1 MDNEQ
6 RHNKQVLMI
15 FFAALFIAAIGFG
28 IRQSFGLFMRPIS
41 IDLGWGREILSLAL
55 ATQSLM
61 IGLAAPLSG
70 ALADRWGPG
79 RVIMGGGALFTLGM
93 VLMSQATVPAGMIV
107 SGGLLTGLGLSACG
121 LPLMVSVVG
130 RLASDNRRSLWMGL
144 ITGCATLGQVALLPV
159 AQGTISAFG
168 WSVGLLALAACAA
181 LIVPLAAYIGRT
193 SDMVLGKRADIPLR
207 AAVLEARGHRGY
219 WLLTAG
225 FFVCGFQVLFIAA
238 HLPAYLVDRGIDA
251 SVAATALGVIAV
263 CNMLGSWC
271 SGWLGGHYRK
281 KYLLSG
287 LYTCR
292 SLVIIAF
299 ISFPVSNLSVLLF
312 AGAIGFLWL
321 GTVPLTSGIVAQVF
335 GPRYMATLYGFV
347 YLSHQ
352 LGSFTGIWF
361 GGWLFDVTGSYDGV
375 WLVSIALGFA
385 AAALHVTIDDEPIA
399 REAAAVA

>member
-1 MDNEQ
+1 MEQ
-6 RHNKQVLMI
+6 TRNTQVIMI
-15 FFAALFIAAIGFG
+15 FVAALCIAAIAFG

-41 IDLGWGREILSLAL
+41 VDLGWGREILSFTL
-55 ATQSLM
+55 ATQSLI

-79 RVIMGGGALFTLGM
+79 RVIMAGGALFTLGM
-93 VLMSQATVPAGMIV
+93 VLMSQASVPAGMIV
-107 SGGLLTGLGLSACG
+107 GGGFLAGLGLSACG

-130 RLASDNRRSLWMGL
+130 RIASDNRRSLWMGL

-159 AQGTISAFG
+159 AQGTISTFG
-168 WSVGLLALAACAA
+168 WSAGLLALAACAA
-181 LIVPLAAYIGRT
+181 LIVPLAAFIART
-193 SDMVLGKRADIPLR
+193 SGAVLNKTADMSLR
-207 AAVLEARGHRGY
+207 AAVHEARNHRGY

-251 SVAATALGVIAV
+251 GIAATSLGVIAV

-271 SGWLGGHYRK
+271 SGWLGGRYRK

-299 ISFPVSNLSVLLF
+299 ISVPVSNLSVLLF
-312 AGAIGFLWL
+312 AGTIGFLWL

-352 LGSFTGIWF
+352 VGSFTGIWL

-385 AAALHVTIDDEPIA
+385 AAALHMPINDAPIA
-399 REAAAVA
+399 REAPATA

>member
-1 MDNEQ
+1 MEQ
-6 RHNKQVLMI
+6 RRDTRVLMI
-15 FFAALFIAAIGFG
+15 FVAALFIAAISFG

-41 IDLGWGREILSLAL
+41 MDLGWGREILSFAL

-79 RVIMGGGALFTLGM
+79 RVIMSGGALFTLGM
-93 VLMSQATVPAGMIV
+93 VLMSQATIPAGMIV
-107 SGGLLTGLGLSACG
+107 SGGLLAGLGLSACG

-130 RLASDNRRSLWMGL
+130 RIASDNRRSLWMGL
-144 ITGCATLGQVALLPV
+144 ITGCATLGQIALLPI
-159 AQGTISAFG
+159 AQGTISGFG
-168 WSVGLLALAACAA
+168 WSTGLLALAGCAA
-181 LIVPLAAYIGRT
+181 LIVPLAAYIARASGA
-193 SDMVLGKRADIPLR
+193 VLNKTADISLR
-207 AAVLEARGHRGY
+207 AAVREAQSHRGY

-225 FFVCGFQVLFIAA
+225 FFVCGFHVMFIAA
-238 HLPAYLVDRGIDA
+238 HLPAYLVGRGIDA
-251 SVAATALGVIAV
+251 SIAASALGVIAV

-312 AGAIGFLWL
+312 AGTIGFLWL

-335 GPRYMATLYGFV
+335 GPRYLATLYGFV

-352 LGSFTGIWF
+352 LGSFAGIWF
-361 GGWLFDVTGSYDGV
+361 GGWLYDVTGSYDGV
-375 WLVSIALGFA
+375 WLVSIALGLT
-385 AAALHVTIDDEPIA
+385 AAALHMPIDDAPIA
-399 REAAAVA
+399 REAPEAA